1 MAIFDDRLEITNFGP
16 LPVPLTPKT
25 IKETH
30 GSYPYNLRIAQVLY
44 ILTNL
49 ERWGTGVSRVIELCR
64 EQGVPEPEF
73 MTDGHEVKIVFKKKY
88 QYNSDKN
95 KNVNND
101 SGGGSLAVVQL
112 SDIQLKTYELTK
124 KMTHALQLHKWR

>member
-1 MAIFDDRLEITNFGP
+1 MSLAIFDDRLEITNFGP

-44 ILTNL
+44 LLTNL

-101 SGGGSLAVVQL
+101 SGGSSLAVVQL
-112 SDIQLKTYELTK
+112 SDIQ
-124 KMTHALQLHKWR
+124 